1 MGKLGRFVLSMGK
14 VGCIGFGGGSALI
27 PVIEDEIITGQKL
40 DTKEHYD
47 KDVVVASITPGA
59 LPVELA
65 ASLGKRNFGIPGMF
79 LGALLM
85 AFPGAFVTVLLLT
98 VLSNVQSGLLSGI
111 EIASIGVSA
120 FIMFLLTHYI
130 SSVMKTCREESNARM
145 YKAIFVM
152 VTVFVLSC
160 GKNIYK
166 LFGLSGTPVFSV
178 STFHILIAA
187 FFCILYTQSRYTP
200 KNLTLAIVLTV
211 IYLLSY
217 GKAQIVHNIYVTR
230 VTEGM
235 MLVLAVWGVV
245 RSFRKCKN
253 KKPVDTRAIFK
264 DVAIWLTVLL
274 LCSLPIL
281 LYCFRDGVQYLGNG
295 VISAVMSFG
304 GGDAYLTVA
313 DGLFVEGGMVTE
325 SQFYGQ
331 IVTLVNILPGSILC
345 KTLAGVG
352 YYTGFNLTGSTG
364 LGIAFAVAG
373 FACSIAVSCGFFAI
387 IYYLYDSLTTLGVF
401 QLISRWI
408 RPIISGLLVTI
419 MLSLCNQN
427 IVAGENVGISTPA
440 VLIVTGVLYGIN
452 IFLAKKTKC
461 SHLVLLLIDVAVPI
475 LVYYLG
481 I

>member
-1 MGKLGRFVLSMGK
+1 MSKLGRFVLSMGK

-27 PVIEDEIITGQKL
+27 PVIEDEIITGQQL

-59 LPVELA
+59 LPVEIA
-65 ASLGKRNFGIPGMF
+65 ASLGKRNFGVKGMF

-98 VLSNVQSGLLSGI
+98 VLSTVQSGLLTGI
-111 EIASIGVSA
+111 ETASIGVSA
-120 FIMFLLTHYI
+120 FIMYLLTNYI
-130 SSVMKTCREESNARM
+130 FNVMKECKEESNARM

-152 VTVFVLSC
+152 GTVFVLSC
-160 GKNIYK
+160 GKNIFK
-166 LFGLSGTPVFSV
+166 LFEIEGTPIFSV

-187 FFCILYTQSRYTP
+187 FFCILYTQSRYTV
-200 KNLTLAIVLTV
+200 KNLAIAIVLTS

-217 GKAQIVHNIYVTR
+217 GKSQLIHNIYVTR
-230 VTEGM
+230 VTEM
-235 MLVLAVWGVV
+235 LMLVLSVWGIVQ
-245 RSFRKCKN
+245 SFRRCKN
-253 KKPVDTRAIFK
+253 KKPLNGSAIVK
-264 DVAIWLTVLL
+264 DVTIWVIVIVVF
-274 LCSLPIL
+274 SAPAVII
-281 LYCFRDGVQYLGNG
+281 CFQDALQYLGNG
-295 VISAVMSFG
+295 FISAIMSFG

-313 DGLFVEGGMVTE
+313 DGLFVEGGMITD

-352 YYTGFNLTGSTG
+352 YYTGFNLTGNMMT
-364 LGIAFAVAG
+364 GIAFAVAG
-373 FACSIAVSCGFFAI
+373 FACSVAVSCGFFAI

-427 IVAGENVGISTPA
+427 IVAASNADISMPM
-440 VLIVTGVLYGIN
+440 VLILTGILYGMN
-452 IFLAKKTKC
+452 LLLSKKWHC
-461 SHLVLLLIDVAVPI
+461 NHLVLLVINIVLPF
-475 LVYYLG
+475 LVLYR
-481 I
+481 